1 MSVAEMTL
9 TQFTK
14 NKQITPNATA
24 AQDMKPW

>member
-9 TQFTK
+9 TQFT
-14 NKQITPNATA
+14 NSQITPNATA